1 MTTSKSFPQAR
12 LHICKTVYG
21 ILYGMQRFS
30 EMSPIGELLKEKN
43 IILKGADVL
52 SAHGF
57 TQVPNHVLK
66 SDKISPGAKLAYAML
81 LSYAWQNDYCFPGQ
95 ERLAKDMGSGLR
107 SVVRFI
113 QELEKNKLV
122 LIKRRGQGRPNLYEL
137 NLTATVTNKSGK
149 PRSAKM
155 ALLEVPNCPV

>member
-1 MTTSKSFPQAR
+1 
-12 LHICKTVYG
+12 
-21 ILYGMQRFS
+21 MQRFS
-30 EMSPIGELLKEKN
+30 QMAAIGELLKEKN

-66 SDKISPGAKLAYAML
+66 SEKLSPGAKLAYAML

-113 QELEKNKLV
+113 QELEKNNFV
-122 LIKRRGQGRPNLYEL
+122 VIKRRGQGRPNLYEL
-137 NLTATVTNKSGK
+137 NLTAAVENKRG
-149 PRSAKM
+149 RS
-155 ALLEVPNCPV
+155 